1 METTNPRIVG
11 QLDQAAQELLDAVY
25 AEHKSEQSAGV
36 REMRRI
42 LELPEDEQKL
52 TITSMGDEFG
62 PMIIAALEHQEL
74 NRDRRRAT
82 EKYAAIRATVEAFEQ
97 STSEVRDA

>member
-42 LELPEDEQKL
+42 QELSEDEQKL
-52 TITSMGDEFG
+52 AIASMGDEFG
-62 PMIIAALEHQEL
+62 PMIIEALEHQGL
-74 NRDRRRAT
+74 SMDRRRAT

-97 STSEVRDA
+97 NASEVRDA